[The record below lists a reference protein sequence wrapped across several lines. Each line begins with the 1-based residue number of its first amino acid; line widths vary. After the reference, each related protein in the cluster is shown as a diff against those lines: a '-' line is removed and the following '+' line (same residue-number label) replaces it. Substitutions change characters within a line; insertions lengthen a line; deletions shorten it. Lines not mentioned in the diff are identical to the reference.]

1 LKKVLLV
8 ILDGWGLSPLKEGN
22 ATYLAKTPN
31 LDWIYGAY
39 PKTSLSASGIDV
51 GITPGESGN
60 SEVGHLNLGSGR
72 VVWENLPR
80 IDLAIENGSLFKNEN
95 LNKIADHVNSGGS
108 ALHLIGLCSAGSVH
122 SSLKHLYALL
132 QFASDKNVDKVFI
145 HMITDGRD
153 TAPQVAKEDIKL
165 IEEQAEKIGVGKIA
179 TIIGRFYAM
188 DRDKHF
194 ERVEKAYN
202 LWVLGQGDFYNS
214 AADAIE
220 ANYRAGADDEKIG
233 ACLIN
238 KEGLI
243 RPGDGVVLFNF
254 RADRMRQ
261 VLGTFETESFS
272 EFQRQKVNNLAMVTM
287 TKYFDGQKAPAV
299 FLPLDMTN
307 VAADIIEASAMK
319 QSHIAETEKYAH
331 VTYFFNGGEEKTHD
345 HEEQVLVPSQRVESY
360 DTVPEMS
367 AGLIKDKVVEA
378 INKQQDF
385 VLVNFANG
393 DMVGHT
399 GNLEASI
406 KAAESIDQN
415 LGPVMSA
422 ASAKGYTVI
431 ITADHGNCEIMINP
445 ANGEVNKE
453 HTGSP
458 VPFVVCDL
466 ATKPFTPQSGTD
478 FNHETLLEYSSSPAT
493 GILADVSPTVLQL
506 MGLPKPGEMSGIDIS
521 KLI

>member
-80 IDLAIENGSLFKNEN
+80 IDQAIENGNLFKNEN
-95 LNKIADHVNSGGS
+95 LNKFADHIKSGDS
-108 ALHLIGLCSAGSVH
+108 ALHLVGLCSAGSVH
-122 SSLKHLYALL
+122 SSLNHLYSLL
-132 QFASDKNVDKVFI
+132 KFANDKGVEKVFI

-153 TAPQVAKEDIKL
+153 TAPQVAREDVGK
-165 IEEQAEKIGVGKIA
+165 IEEQAAKIGVGKIA

-202 LWVLGQGDFYNS
+202 LWVLGQGDSYNS
-214 AADAIE
+214 AADAID
-220 ANYRAGADDEKIG
+220 ANYRAGADDEKLG
-233 ACLIN
+233 PCLIN
-238 KEGLI
+238 KDGLI
-243 RPGDGVVLFNF
+243 RPGDGVLLFNF

-261 VLGTFETESFS
+261 ILETFEAPGFVEFS
-272 EFQRQKVNNLAMVTM
+272 RQKVENLAVVSM
-287 TKYFDGQKAPAV
+287 TKYYDQQLAPV
-299 FLPLDMTN
+299 IFPPLDMNN
-307 VAADIIEASAMK
+307 VVADIIETSTMK

-331 VTYFFNGGEEKTHD
+331 VTYFFNGGEEKPHD

-367 AGLIKDKVVEA
+367 AGPIKDKVVEA

-399 GNLEASI
+399 GNLEASV
-406 KAAESIDQN
+406 KAAEFIDQN

-521 KLI
+521 QLI

>member
-1 LKKVLLV
+1 MKKVLLV

-31 LDWIYGAY
+31 LDWIYGTY

-80 IDLAIENGSLFKNEN
+80 IDLAIENGNFFKNEN
-95 LNKIADHVNSGGS
+95 LNKIADHIKRGDS

-122 SSLKHLYALL
+122 SSLRHLFALL
-132 QFASDKNVDKVFI
+132 KFARDKGIKKVFI
-145 HMITDGRD
+145 HMVTDGRD
-153 TAPQVAKEDIKL
+153 TAPQVAREDIGR
-165 IEEQAEKIGVGKIA
+165 IEEQISKIGVGKIA

-194 ERVEKAYN
+194 ERTSKAYN
-202 LWVLGQGDFYNS
+202 LWVLGQGDSYSS
-214 AADAIE
+214 AEEAIE
-220 ANYRAGADDEKIG
+220 ANYRAGADDEKLSP
-233 ACLIN
+233 CLIN
-238 KEGLI
+238 KDGII
-243 RPGDGVVLFNF
+243 RSGDGIIMFNF

-261 VLGTFETESFS
+261 ILETFESDSFS
-272 EFQRQKVNNLAMVTM
+272 EFQRQKVENLAIVTM
-287 TKYFDGQKAPAV
+287 TKYFDGQLAAAI
-299 FLPLDMTN
+299 FLPLNMNN
-307 VAADIIEASAMK
+307 VVADIIEVSGLK

-331 VTYFFNGGEEKTHD
+331 VTYFFNGGEEKPHN
-345 HEEQVLVPSQRVESY
+345 HENQVIIPSQSVESY

-367 AGLIKDKVVEA
+367 AGSIKDKVIEA
-378 INKQQDF
+378 INNQQDF
-385 VLVNFANG
+385 ILVNFANG
-393 DMVGHT
+393 DMIGHT
-399 GNLEASI
+399 GNLQAAI
-406 KAAESIDQN
+406 KAVESVDEN
-415 LGPVMSA
+415 LGRVMSA

-431 ITADHGNCEIMINP
+431 IAADHGNCEIMINP

-458 VPFVVCDL
+458 VPFVIADL
-466 ATKPFTPQSGTD
+466 ALKPFTPQLGTE
-478 FNHETLLEYSSSPAT
+478 FNHESLLEYSSIAST
-493 GILADVSPTVLQL
+493 GILADVTPTILQL